1 MRRLTTL
8 TFAVTLA
15 AASIGCQSA
24 TNTNVATNKPANA
37 NSNVAV
43 VVPNNSNMAAN
54 TGSVTSNSTSSTNY
68 NVSRADYDKDRAKY
82 EAEKGTSTIGTGAND
97 SWIWFKTKG
106 ALAGVNDLRDS
117 TINVDVDNGVITL
130 KGSVG
135 SAAQKTAAETAAK
148 GIEGQK
154 GIKNQLTVNANDSM
168 TNQMTSGNSNA
179 KTTNSNANMK
189 K

>member
-8 TFAVTLA
+8 TFAVSLA

-54 TGSVTSNSTSSTNY
+54 TGSMTGSNSNSSVNY
-68 NVSRADYDKDRAKY
+68 NVSRADYDKDKAKY
-82 EAEKGTSTIGTGAND
+82 EAEKGASTIGQGAND

-106 ALAGVNDLRDS
+106 ALAATNDLRDS
-117 TINVDVDNGVITL
+117 TINVDVTNDVITL
-130 KGSVG
+130 RGTVASK
-135 SAAQKTAAETAAK
+135 AESDKALAVAR

-154 GIKNQLTVNANDSM
+154 GVKNELKVQAGDSM
-168 TNQMTSGNSNA
+168 TNQMTGGNATNT
-179 KTTNSNANMK
+179 TTNANK